1 MMNMII
7 SGFGLVLFLTM
18 FRQSYFLNG
27 INRAYLGLYK
37 GVVES
42 AVIYFDENGKNITPY
57 FDKKLFKD
65 AVSDY
70 LLKELKG
77 YTITYSLK
85 YTFKNTHSP
94 SRLGFKYPNYA
105 SVKITLEDNPL
116 VSFDKSA
123 SFVIRRNH

>member
-1 MMNMII
+1 MII

-57 FDKKLFKD
+57 FDKQLFKD

-77 YTITYSLK
+77 YTITYSL
-85 YTFKNTHSP
+85 
-94 SRLGFKYPNYA
+94 
-105 SVKITLEDNPL
+105 E
-116 VSFDKSA
+116 
-123 SFVIRRNH
+123 